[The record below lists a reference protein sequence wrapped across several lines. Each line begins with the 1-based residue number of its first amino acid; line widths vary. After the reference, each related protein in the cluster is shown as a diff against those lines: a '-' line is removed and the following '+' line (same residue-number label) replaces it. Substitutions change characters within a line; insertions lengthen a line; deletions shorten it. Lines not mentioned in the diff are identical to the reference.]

1 MDKEEAL
8 KAYQRVVAF
17 TSEFCPN
24 WTSSECVAD
33 ADRLFRYLDGEELDP
48 ADVKNIERRFKINRK
63 IQKSR
68 IIEDIAE
75 SESILI
81 RDALEAFYSELFD
94 IEEKESEDCEKESQ
108 YDGTTFTKIERVTKE
123 AFNRYARERNIQ
135 EQIIDIDVYVY
146 EDMQGGIRAEL
157 TAEYDDSLCNQI
169 EIDFTDV
176 EHLED
181 EHLIQYAYS
190 QILQKY

>member
-1 MDKEEAL
+1 MDKENAL

-17 TSEFCPN
+17 TSEFYPN

-48 ADVKNIERRFKINRK
+48 ADVKNIESRFKVNGK

-75 SESILI
+75 SESVLI
-81 RDALEAFYSELFD
+81 RDALEAFYSELFN
-94 IEEKESEDCEKESQ
+94 IEEEDYEEESQ
-108 YDGTTFTKIERVTKE
+108 YDGKTFTKIEQATKE
-123 AFNRYARERNIQ
+123 AFEKYARERNIQ
-135 EQIIDIDVYVY
+135 EQIIDVDILVYGNITK
-146 EDMQGGIRAEL
+146 EIRAEL
-157 TAEYDDSLCNQI
+157 TAEYDDRLYNQI

-176 EHLED
+176 AHLEI
-181 EHLIQYAYS
+181 EPLIQYAYEE
-190 QILQKY
+190 ILEKY